1 MKIEKIIK
9 MGKIEMTVFTF
20 IVLIITCILFVSNTV
35 LLFFAKEDATKS
47 RLIFNIFESI
57 LMFLLIFLPTI
68 ASKLT
73 HLRIPP
79 VMEILY
85 IIFCTG
91 SIIFGEIFD
100 FYGLIHGWDSL
111 LHTFSGVLFGILG
124 FVIINTFNRVDGKD
138 FKFSPLFVSFW
149 VLCFGL
155 AMGAIWE
162 IIEYLCDEWL
172 GTNMQQY
179 MISDSTLASGEAL
192 VGHAALKDTMKD
204 LMLDLVGCLVV
215 SIIGYFELK
224 REKKGIATI
233 YLESNKTQND
243 NIIENDNLD

>member
-1 MKIEKIIK
+1 MKKNKIIK
-9 MGKIEMTVFTF
+9 LGKIEMTRFTF
-20 IVLIITCILFVSNTV
+20 VISIITFLLFISNIV
-35 LLFFAKEDATKS
+35 FLFFANTDATRS
-47 RLIFNIFESI
+47 RLIFNILESV
-57 LMFLLIFLPTI
+57 LMFGLILLPSI
-68 ASKLT
+68 ASKIT
-73 HLRIPP
+73 HLSIPP
-79 VMEILY
+79 IMEILY
-85 IIFCTG
+85 IVFCTG
-91 SIIFGEIFD
+91 SIICGEIFD

-179 MISDSTLASGEAL
+179 MVSDSTLAAGEAL

-204 LMLDLVGCLVV
+204 LMLDLAGCLMV

-224 REKKGIATI
+224 KQKKGIATI
-233 YLESNKTQND
+233 YLETNKTKTEEKKEGNV
-243 NIIENDNLD
+243 I